1 MAGQDEEAQ
10 TQGEAGNGGH
20 GHSGAAGGEGR
31 GRVGGWATDPT
42 TSMLRRL
49 QTAMGDAESALA
61 ARMAVGPTDLAA
73 MTHLTFAREPIGPRE
88 LSGRLG
94 ITPGATTELVDRL
107 ERAGHLERRRD
118 TVDRRRVQ
126 LHASTETLG
135 QVAGELAPLLG
146 ALDAVAADLDEH
158 DRAVVLGYLTRVR
171 DAYEEF
177 AAQGADG
184 RGTVR

>member
-1 MAGQDEEAQ
+1 MAGRGDAAQ
-10 TQGEAGNGGH
+10 GQGEVRD
-20 GHSGAAGGEGR
+20 GATGSGR
-31 GRVGGWATDPT
+31 GSGGWATDAT
-42 TSMLRRL
+42 TSMLRQL
-49 QTAMGDAESALA
+49 QTAMGDAEGALA
-61 ARMAVGPTDLAA
+61 ARLAIGPTDLAA

-126 LHASTETLG
+126 LHASTATLG

-146 ALDAVAADLDEH
+146 ALDAVAADLDER
-158 DRAVVLGYLTRVR
+158 DRAVVLAYLTRVR
-171 DAYEEF
+171 EAYEDF
-177 AAQGADG
+177 ARQEAVGRDG
-184 RGTVR
+184 IR

>member
-1 MAGQDEEAQ
+1 MVGSDTAGQG
-10 TQGEAGNGGH
+10 QGEVQGGATGAGH
-20 GHSGAAGGEGR
+20 GSGR
-31 GRVGGWATDPT
+31 RATDAT

-49 QTAMGDAESALA
+49 QTAMGDAEAALA
-61 ARMAVGPTDLAA
+61 ARMAIGPTDLAA
-73 MTHLTFAREPIGPRE
+73 MTHLTFAGRPIGPRE
-88 LSGRLG
+88 LAGRLG

-146 ALDAVAADLDEH
+146 ALDAVATDLDER

-171 DAYEEF
+171 QAYADF
-177 AAQGADG
+177 ARQEADG
-184 RGTVR
+184 TGGSRQVSSV